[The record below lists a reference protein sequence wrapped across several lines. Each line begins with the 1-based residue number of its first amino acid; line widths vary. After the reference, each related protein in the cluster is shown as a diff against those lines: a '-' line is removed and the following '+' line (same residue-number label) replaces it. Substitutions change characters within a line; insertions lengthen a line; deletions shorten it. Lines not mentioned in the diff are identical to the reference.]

1 MFHFPAPP
9 LHRIICFGA
18 ALFSHARRIIVLFVL
33 PLSLVVCERFFVGHN
48 ATVKCEY
55 NYNFIIIPAH
65 HHQSEKQLH
74 CRDYLF
80 PNLQAL
86 FDDVFTEPVLAL

>member
-1 MFHFPAPP
+1 
-9 LHRIICFGA
+9 
-18 ALFSHARRIIVLFVL
+18 VLFVL

-65 HHQSEKQLH
+65 HRQSEKQLH
-74 CRDYLF
+74 CPFRDYLF
-80 PNLQAL
+80 RDLQAL
-86 FDDVFTEPVLAL
+86 FDDVLTEPVLIAL